1 MNNFKIRLIVS
12 LLAFPLIYVLLY
24 QKTLSNLLILIVFL
38 FCIFEWVKIFKKKN
52 AIFFFGLIV
61 LFVFLLSLL
70 RIYNFEEFNLIFLWL
85 IILTWLSDIG
95 GYIFG
100 KLFGGPKLTQISP
113 NKTWAGAIGSIILSQ
128 LAFLIFFLNSD
139 YKFNITIIFVQ
150 LFLSIIGQF
159 GDILM
164 SYVKRKNN
172 KKNTSNFIPGHG
184 GFLDRVDG
192 LIWIII
198 LEIFL
203 FNKKKNLHFRVNR
216 KYWKI
221 NFTDHLKK

>member
-1 MNNFKIRLIVS
+1 MNNFKKRLSVS

-52 AIFFFGLIV
+52 AIFFLGLIV

-70 RIYNFEEFNLIFLWL
+70 RIYNYEEFNLTFLWL
-85 IILTWLSDIG
+85 IVLTWLSDIG

-128 LAFLIFFLNSD
+128 FAFLIFFLNSN
-139 YKFNITIIFVQ
+139 YKFNISIIFMQ

-172 KKNTSNFIPGHG
+172 KKDTSNFIPGHG

-198 LEIFL
+198 FG
-203 FNKKKNLHFRVNR
+203 
-216 KYWKI
+216 
-221 NFTDHLKK
+221 NFFIE

>member
-1 MNNFKIRLIVS
+1 MNNFKKRLIVS

-38 FCIFEWVKIFKKKN
+38 FCIFEWIKIFKRKN
-52 AIFFFGLIV
+52 AIFFLGIIV

-128 LAFLIFFLNSD
+128 FAFLIFFLNSN
-139 YKFNITIIFVQ
+139 YKFNITIIFMQ

-172 KKNTSNFIPGHG
+172 KKDTSNFIPGHG

-198 LEIFL
+198 FG
-203 FNKKKNLHFRVNR
+203 
-216 KYWKI
+216 
-221 NFTDHLKK
+221 NFYI

>member
-1 MNNFKIRLIVS
+1 MNNFKKRLSVS

-70 RIYNFEEFNLIFLWL
+70 RIYNFEEFNLTFLWL
-85 IILTWLSDIG
+85 IVLTWLSDIG

-128 LAFLIFFLNSD
+128 FAFLIFFLNSD
-139 YKFNITIIFVQ
+139 YKFNITIIFMQ

-172 KKNTSNFIPGHG
+172 KKDTSNFIPGHG

-198 LEIFL
+198 FG
-203 FNKKKNLHFRVNR
+203 
-216 KYWKI
+216 
-221 NFTDHLKK
+221 NFFI

>member
-1 MNNFKIRLIVS
+1 MNNFKKRLSVS

-52 AIFFFGLIV
+52 AIFFLGLIV

-70 RIYNFEEFNLIFLWL
+70 RIYNYEEFNLTFLWL
-85 IILTWLSDIG
+85 IVLTWLSDIG

-128 LAFLIFFLNSD
+128 FAFLIFFLNSS
-139 YKFNITIIFVQ
+139 YKFNINIIFMQ

-172 KKNTSNFIPGHG
+172 KKDTSNFIPGHG

-198 LEIFL
+198 FG
-203 FNKKKNLHFRVNR
+203 
-216 KYWKI
+216 
-221 NFTDHLKK
+221 NFFI

>member
-1 MNNFKIRLIVS
+1 MSNFKKRLSVS

-38 FCIFEWVKIFKKKN
+38 FCIFEWVKIFKRKN
-52 AIFFFGLIV
+52 AIFFLGIIV
-61 LFVFLLSLL
+61 LCVFLLSLL

-100 KLFGGPKLTQISP
+100 KLFGGLKLTQISP

-128 LAFLIFFLNSD
+128 FAFLIFFLNSD
-139 YKFNITIIFVQ
+139 YKFNITIIFMQ

-172 KKNTSNFIPGHG
+172 KKDTSNFIPGHG

-198 LEIFL
+198 FG
-203 FNKKKNLHFRVNR
+203 
-216 KYWKI
+216 
-221 NFTDHLKK
+221 NFFI

>member
-1 MNNFKIRLIVS
+1 MSNFKKRLIVS
-12 LLAFPLIYVLLY
+12 LLAFPLIYILLY
-24 QKTLSNLLILIVFL
+24 QKVLSNLLILIVFL

-52 AIFFFGLIV
+52 AIFFLGLIV
-61 LFVFLLSLL
+61 LFAFLLSLL
-70 RIYNFEEFNLIFLWL
+70 RIYNFEEFNLTFLWL

-128 LAFLIFFLNSD
+128 FAFLIFFLNSN
-139 YKFNITIIFVQ
+139 YKFNITIIFMQ

-164 SYVKRKNN
+164 SYIKRKNN
-172 KKNTSNFIPGHG
+172 KKDTSNFIPGHG
-184 GFLDRVDG
+184 GFLDRADG

-198 LEIFL
+198 FG
-203 FNKKKNLHFRVNR
+203 
-216 KYWKI
+216 
-221 NFTDHLKK
+221 NFFI

>member
-1 MNNFKIRLIVS
+1 MSNFKKRLSVS

-52 AIFFFGLIV
+52 AIFFLGLIV
-61 LFVFLLSLL
+61 LFAFLLSLL
-70 RIYNFEEFNLIFLWL
+70 RIYNYEEFNLTFLWL
-85 IILTWLSDIG
+85 IVLTWLSDIG

-128 LAFLIFFLNSD
+128 FAFLIFFLNSD
-139 YKFNITIIFVQ
+139 YKFNITIIFMQ

-172 KKNTSNFIPGHG
+172 KKDTSNFIPGHG

-198 LEIFL
+198 FG
-203 FNKKKNLHFRVNR
+203 
-216 KYWKI
+216 
-221 NFTDHLKK
+221 NFFI

>member
-1 MNNFKIRLIVS
+1 MNNFKKRLSVS

-38 FCIFEWVKIFKKKN
+38 FCIFEWVKIFKRKN
-52 AIFFFGLIV
+52 AIFFLGIIV

-128 LAFLIFFLNSD
+128 FAFLIFYLNSN
-139 YKFNITIIFVQ
+139 YKFNIIIIFMQ

-172 KKNTSNFIPGHG
+172 KKDTSNFIPGHG

-198 LEIFL
+198 FG
-203 FNKKKNLHFRVNR
+203 
-216 KYWKI
+216 
-221 NFTDHLKK
+221 NFFI